1 MSWWQIGIDVIAMAE
16 AIWGHQV
23 DPHNCEAI
31 HSGFGPG
38 FYNMGD
44 PLTSDDFAENSNPQ
58 FDFNP
63 AHQAM
68 DKSSS
73 ALISTTG
80 IYSLEEISVG
90 NSVLKTKRLV
100 YTVKQLDN
108 GQNERKVIAEI
119 DYPDVENF
127 EQVCASDGIL
137 PENSRLR

>member
-1 MSWWQIGIDVIAMAE
+1 MAE

-31 HSGFGPG
+31 HSGLGPG

-44 PLTSDDFAENSNPQ
+44 PLGSDDFGANSNLQ
-58 FDFNP
+58 YDFNP

-68 DKSSS
+68 DGSV
-73 ALISTTG
+73 LISTTG
-80 IYSLEEISVG
+80 IYSYEE

-127 EQVCASDGIL
+127 DQVCDSDGIL
-137 PENSRLR
+137 PENSRLRYLNIHL